1 MTRHNDL
8 VYLRHMRDH
17 AREAMEILGNTPR
30 GELGSSRVLQ
40 LALLHLVEIVG
51 EAAGRVSPETRSKF
65 AAIPWRDI
73 VGMRNRITHG
83 YDTVRIAILWD
94 TVVDDLPVLC
104 NALDQ
109 YLGPEGG
116 IKGNNHE

>member
-17 AREAMEILGNTPR
+17 AREAISILGTMPR
-30 GELGSSRVLQ
+30 DQLSESRVLQ

-51 EAAGRVSPETRSKF
+51 EAATRVSPETRAKL
-65 AAIPWRDI
+65 AVLPWRDI

-83 YDTVRIAILWD
+83 YDTMKITMLWD
-94 TVVDDLPVLC
+94 TVTEDLPVLA
-104 NALDQ
+104 NAVDQ
-109 YLGPEGG
+109 FLQSEDPATEGEG
-116 IKGNNHE
+116 A